1 MKFANQN
8 FPSVRI
14 SVSSETT
21 KFLFTLQARVFAY
34 IVLQNVIICTQFSC
48 IWIAFWPKRPNGWA
62 YNAPPFSLAVG
73 NTQLLFAGSLLKRK
87 LEPSYI
93 CIYIIY
99 ICTYNIYIIYMY
111 IYYICTYNTYIYI
124 DIHIRYTHIHTY
136 IYIYNRHIQNHVK
149 HLRWSFLR
157 K

>member
-73 NTQLLFAGSLLKRK
+73 NTQLLFAGSFLKRK
-87 LEPSYI
+87 LEPWYI

-99 ICTYNIYIIYMY
+99 ICTYIIYVHIIYILYICIYIIYVHIIHIY
-111 IYYICTYNTYIYI
+111 ILIYISDIHIYIHIYIYI
-124 DIHIRYTHIHTY
+124 IGIFRTMLNI
-136 IYIYNRHIQNHVK
+136 
-149 HLRWSFLR
+149 
-157 K
+157 

>member
-34 IVLQNVIICTQFSC
+34 IVLQNVIICKQFRC
-48 IWIAFWPKRPNGWA
+48 IWIAFWPQRPNGWA
-62 YNAPPFSLAVG
+62 YNTPPYSLAVG
-73 NTQLLFAGSLLKRK
+73 NTQLLFAGSFLKRK

-124 DIHIRYTHIHTY
+124 DIHIRYTHIHT
-136 IYIYNRHIQNHVK
+136 
-149 HLRWSFLR
+149 
-157 K
+157 